1 MSNLP
6 DLRDQEQPLHAPR
19 SLIVRFVD
27 GTLYDDA
34 KKFAQDIGLT
44 VREQDFFWTRRHI
57 FRVTTPDENLDGW
70 IAKLYA
76 NPIVRLIEKERF
88 SYPTET

>member
-1 MSNLP
+1 MNSLYDP
-6 DLRDQEQPLHAPR
+6 HDQQPLFAPR
-19 SLIVRFVD
+19 SLMVRFVD

-44 VREQDFFWTRRHI
+44 VREQDFFWTRRHTL
-57 FRVTTPDENLDGW
+57 RVTIPDENLDGW

-76 NPIVRLIEKERF
+76 NPIVRLVEKERF
-88 SYPTET
+88 SYPKET